1 MGACLWVLAKCAAI
15 AHLGEQL
22 RHLCICSDTCEC
34 RACQHN
40 ASMQQGTVPSATCD
54 GRGLP
59 EAPKVLRKRASN
71 MAVRCCGSS
80 PFFGAGT
87 RSLDEKAATAAARR
101 CDSTCVNVFI
111 QSSCATQT
119 SCQTNSHTFLL
130 RTDVLLT
137 QRSPSARA
145 TTHPGKHEL
154 TTTRKLY

>member
-1 MGACLWVLAKCAAI
+1 
-15 AHLGEQL
+15 
-22 RHLCICSDTCEC
+22 
-34 RACQHN
+34 
-40 ASMQQGTVPSATCD
+40 MQQGTVPSATCD

-101 CDSTCVNVFI
+101 CESTCVNVFI

-137 QRSPSARA
+137 QRSPSAPALKQADPRVAARA
-145 TTHPGKHEL
+145 CQCHACSTAGGSLGSDRGQMRHEGAVL
-154 TTTRKLY
+154 RTSPCAHQPPFSR